1 MSTPF
6 KSFEAFALL
15 VGDIANDIRDN
26 FVLKTPTHYEFTDK
40 QNWTLFFPQ
49 HVSVQSWLFKDSVHL
64 VLNFYGKH
72 RTNVVLP
79 NDDMWG
85 AWNEMVGV
93 HKRAL
98 TGIFQLKS
106 GLGKLESELKW
117 DTSIARYKNLTVF
130 CWGQDRFGFSVDMRD
145 PGEYTAAEVVAK
157 IKDFVASNPK

>member
-15 VGDIANDIRDN
+15 VGDIAKDIQDC
-26 FVLKTPTHYEFTDK
+26 FVLENPTHYEFTDK

-49 HVSVQSWLFKDSVHL
+49 HVSVRSWLFKGSVHL

-79 NDDMWG
+79 RNDMWD

-93 HKRAL
+93 HRRAL
-98 TGIFQLKS
+98 TGVDQLKS
-106 GLGKLESELKW
+106 VLGESELKW
-117 DTSIARYKNLTVF
+117 DTSIARYKNLDVY
-130 CWGQDRFGFSVDMRD
+130 CWDRDRFGFSVDLRD
-145 PGEYTAAEVVAK
+145 PGKYTAAEVVAK